1 MIFALIFQLLF
12 VGLLIFGAF
21 RLFTRGSRR
30 SGSEFSIRRLFHY
43 SLLFFSLVILGIG
56 LTGLLGRLINFGEIL
71 AESRTD
77 LARNLSFTI
86 VGAPLV
92 AVLARWS
99 LRNQQEDPNENRS
112 FAWHAYLTIT
122 SITSLAVALFGL
134 HEFLSWLIGDE
145 RYQGSYLAQ
154 LVIWSVIWFIHHRLS
169 LKVGDAIRPQNLIGS
184 GIGLAILAVGIGGLI
199 GSVIEQ
205 LININQEIT
214 VLKRTNPMISN
225 VITILMGAP
234 VWYVYWLR
242 GALASTRDFL
252 WHAYV
257 FLAGIA
263 ASFVATVVAT
273 SFVIYDILVWF
284 FGDTGDKSA
293 TQHFFEAAN
302 PIGAALVAFAIWTYH
317 RSLMDEVE
325 IRTELRRIY
334 EYINSGI
341 SLIAASLGIVMI
353 IVAAVESITPSDIAT
368 FAEGSN
374 SLILAIT
381 LLIVGAPTWWFFW
394 NRIQNEA
401 LSSKEGQESP
411 TRRIFLLMLF
421 GVSAVAAVISL
432 ISALFITFDDLL
444 NNQFAS
450 STFRETR
457 YALAILLTNGAI
469 AGYHWSIY
477 RSERDV
483 TVTIFHKGRHITL
496 VGPEDEHIVQLLKE
510 QVGGNIQ
517 LWISP
522 DSGSPWNLHELVNL
536 VDETEGDEIL
546 IINENRNLR
555 ALPIHH

>member
-1 MIFALIFQLLF
+1 MIFALIFQLLL

-21 RLFTRGSRR
+21 KLFSKTSRRGS
-30 SGSEFSIRRLFHY
+30 SEFSIRRLFHY
-43 SLLFFSLVILGIG
+43 SLLFFSLVILGVG

-77 LARNLSFTI
+77 LARNLAFTI

-92 AVLARWS
+92 VVLARWS
-99 LRNQQEDPNENRS
+99 QRNQQQDVGETKS

-122 SITSLAVALFGL
+122 SITSLTVALFGL

-145 RYQGSYLAQ
+145 RYRGSYLAQ
-154 LVIWSVIWFIHHRLS
+154 LVIWSGIWFAHFRLS
-169 LKVGDAIRPQNLIGS
+169 QRVGDAVRPQYLIGS
-184 GIGLAILAVGIGGLI
+184 GIGLAILAVGFGGLI

-214 VLKRTNPMISN
+214 VLKRTNPVVNNM
-225 VITILMGAP
+225 ITILMGAP
-234 VWYVYWLR
+234 VWYIYWLR
-242 GALASTRDFL
+242 GALALTRDFL

-257 FLAGIA
+257 FLLGIA
-263 ASFVATVVAT
+263 ASFIGTVVAA
-273 SFVIYDILVWF
+273 SFVIYDLLVWF
-284 FGDTGDKSA
+284 FGDVGDKTA
-293 TQHFFEAAN
+293 IQHFYETAN
-302 PIGAALVAFAIWTYH
+302 PIGAAVITFAIWAYH
-317 RSLMDEVE
+317 RSLLEEAE
-325 IRTELRRIY
+325 IRSELRRIY

-368 FAEGSN
+368 FSEGSN
-374 SLILAIT
+374 TLILAIT

-394 NRIQNEA
+394 NRIQSEA
-401 LSSKEGQESP
+401 LIAREGAESP
-411 TRRIFLLMLF
+411 TRRVFLLMLF

-432 ISALFITFDDLL
+432 ISTLFIAFDDLL
-444 NNQFAS
+444 NNEFS
-450 STFRETR
+450 SGTFRETR

-483 TVTIFHKGRHITL
+483 VVTVFHKGRHITL

-510 QVGGNIQ
+510 EVGGNIQ

-522 DSGSPWNLHELVNL
+522 DSGSPWNLQDLVTL
-536 VDETEGDEIL
+536 VGETVGEEIL
-546 IINENRNLR
+546 IINEKRKLK
-555 ALPIHH
+555 AFPISR

>member
-21 RLFTRGSRR
+21 KLFSRTSRR
-30 SGSEFSIRRLFHY
+30 GGSEFSIRRLFHY
-43 SLLFFSLVILGIG
+43 SLLFFSLVILGVG

-71 AESRTD
+71 AESQTD
-77 LARNLSFTI
+77 LARNLAFTI

-92 AVLARWS
+92 VVLARWS
-99 LRNQQEDPNENRS
+99 QRNQQQDSSENKS
-112 FAWHAYLTIT
+112 FAWHVYLTIT
-122 SITSLAVALFGL
+122 SITSLSIALVGL
-134 HEFLSWLIGDE
+134 HEFLSWLISDE

-154 LVIWSVIWFIHHRLS
+154 LVIWSVIWFVHYRLS
-169 LKVGDAIRPQNLIGS
+169 LSVSDAIRPQYLIGS
-184 GIGLAILAVGIGGLI
+184 GIGLAILAVGFGGLI

-205 LININQEIT
+205 IINLNQEIT
-214 VLKRTNPMISN
+214 VLKRTNPTVNN

-234 VWYVYWLR
+234 VWYIYWVR
-242 GALASTRDFL
+242 GALTLTRDFL

-257 FLAGIA
+257 FLVGIA
-263 ASFVATVVAT
+263 ASFIGTVVAA
-273 SFVIYDILVWF
+273 SFVIYDLLVWS
-284 FGDTGDKSA
+284 FGDTGDKTA
-293 TQHFFEAAN
+293 AQHFFETAN
-302 PIGAALVAFAIWTYH
+302 PVGAAVITFAIWTYH
-317 RSLMDEVE
+317 RSLMDEAE
-325 IRTELRRIY
+325 IRSELRRIY

-341 SLIAASLGIVMI
+341 SLIAASLGIMMI

-374 SLILAIT
+374 ALILAIT

-401 LSSKEGQESP
+401 LGSTEGQLSP

-432 ISALFITFDDLL
+432 ISSLFITFDDLL
-444 NNQFAS
+444 NNEFS
-450 STFRETR
+450 SGTFRESR

-477 RSERDV
+477 QSERDV
-483 TVTIFHKGRHITL
+483 AVTIFHKGKQITL

-510 QVGGNIQ
+510 QIGGNIQ

-522 DSGSPWNLHELVNL
+522 DSGSPWSLQELVKL
-536 VDETEGDEIL
+536 VDETEGNEIL
-546 IINENRNLR
+546 IINEKRNLR
-555 ALPIHH
+555 ALPIHY

>member
-21 RLFTRGSRR
+21 KLFSRTSRR
-30 SGSEFSIRRLFHY
+30 GGSEFSIRRLFHY
-43 SLLFFSLVILGIG
+43 SLLFFSLVILGVG

-77 LARNLSFTI
+77 LARNLAFTI

-92 AVLARWS
+92 VVLARWS
-99 LRNQQEDPNENRS
+99 QRNQQQDPSESKS

-122 SITSLAVALFGL
+122 SITSLSVSLFGL
-134 HEFLSWLIGDE
+134 HGFLSWLIGDE

-154 LVIWSVIWFIHHRLS
+154 LIIWSMIWFVHYRLS
-169 LKVGDAIRPQNLIGS
+169 LRVSDAIRPQYLIGS
-184 GIGLAILAVGIGGLI
+184 GIGLAILAVGFGGLI

-214 VLKRTNPMISN
+214 VLKRTNPMVNN

-234 VWYVYWLR
+234 VWYIYWMR
-242 GALASTRDFL
+242 GALALTRDFL

-257 FLAGIA
+257 FLVGIA
-263 ASFVATVVAT
+263 ASFIGTVVAA
-273 SFVIYDILVWF
+273 SFVIYDLLVWF
-284 FGDTGDKSA
+284 FGDTGDKTA
-293 TQHFFEAAN
+293 IQHFFESAN
-302 PIGAALVAFAIWTYH
+302 PIGAAVITFAIWAYH
-317 RSLMDEVE
+317 RSLMDEAE
-325 IRTELRRIY
+325 IRSELRRIY

-368 FAEGSN
+368 FSEGSN
-374 SLILAIT
+374 TLILAIT

-401 LSSKEGQESP
+401 LSSKEGEGSP

-432 ISALFITFDDLL
+432 ISGLFITFDDLL
-444 NNQFAS
+444 NNEFS
-450 STFRETR
+450 SGTFRETR

-483 TVTIFHKGRHITL
+483 AVTIFHKGRHITL
-496 VGPEDEHIVQLLKE
+496 VGPDDEHIVQLLKE

-522 DSGSPWNLHELVNL
+522 DSGSPWNLQELVNL
-536 VDETEGDEIL
+536 VDETQGDEIL